1 MIYFSDRIFFCSFLF
16 PLFVLVF
23 AISLSG
29 RKDKPGNELTQ
40 VRIKDVVRIAANRT
54 VLKFR
59 LDSTFLYSS
68 TLSNDTRWWLYC
80 IKSEVETSRMWMRY
94 VMCYEIN
101 ETFSFLS
108 CSTSQASYSSYDSQ
122 WLLILLWL
130 IFCRSKDWLLVV
142 WVESSKSLTLPFIR
156 G

>member
-23 AISLSG
+23 AISLSD
-29 RKDKPGNELTQ
+29 RKDKPENELTQ

-68 TLSNDTRWWLYC
+68 TLSNDTPDDGC
-80 IKSEVETSRMWMRY
+80 IV
-94 VMCYEIN
+94 
-101 ETFSFLS
+101 
-108 CSTSQASYSSYDSQ
+108 
-122 WLLILLWL
+122 
-130 IFCRSKDWLLVV
+130 
-142 WVESSKSLTLPFIR
+142 
-156 G
+156 

>member
-1 MIYFSDRIFFCSFLF
+1 MIDSIDTYIHKRSEWKGKLLFFLFWWMIYFSDRIFFCSFLF
-16 PLFVLVF
+16 PLFVLVLVV
-23 AISLSG
+23 AISLSD
-29 RKDKPGNELTQ
+29 RKDKPENELTQ

-94 VMCYEIN
+94 WMCNEIN
-101 ETFSFLS
+101 ETFSLLS
-108 CSTSQASYSSYDSQ
+108 CSTSLASYGSS
-122 WLLILLWL
+122 
-130 IFCRSKDWLLVV
+130 
-142 WVESSKSLTLPFIR
+142 
-156 G
+156 